1 MADRKPADDRA
12 SSHGAAGKPTYSD
25 VQCALRS
32 HCPDIL
38 SQFPVSSVQLSLPLD
53 GKPPRIR
60 VSVLPEDIGKIP
72 ASVELVIGRRRV
84 AIPLEVADDYET
96 FEAQ

>member
-1 MADRKPADDRA
+1 MADTKPADDRA
-12 SSHGAAGKPTYSD
+12 SSRRAAGKPTYSD

-32 HCPDIL
+32 HCADIL
-38 SQFPVSSVQLSLPLD
+38 RQFPVSSVQLSLPLD

-72 ASVELVIGRRRV
+72 AFVEVVIERRRI

-96 FEAQ
+96 FKAQ